1 MQGGCIQGSPSI
13 CMGSSRDVL
22 DRKRTGR
29 EGRSGGQITHT
40 SKVQEA
46 CSQLSQERV
55 QHCTLCSHETCCQTG
70 PCTLN
75 SQDHGGYTHPQ
86 TQIHTHMQT
95 YTHPRMQTHTQSN
108 AHAHA
113 NFKTNTHT
121 RCHTNTRNVC
131 LSVPCLGP
139 VGNTVWGRGA

>member
-75 SQDHGGYTHPQ
+75 SQDHGG
-86 TQIHTHMQT
+86 IHTHKHK
-95 YTHPRMQTHTQSN
+95 YTHTCKPTRTHACKHTHSPTHMHTQTLRQTHTQG
-108 AHAHA
+108 AIQ
-113 NFKTNTHT
+113 THVT
-121 RCHTNTRNVC
+121 YV
-131 LSVPCLGP
+131 
-139 VGNTVWGRGA
+139 